1 MEKNRMQ
8 VKSAKGEIINID
20 LGTKLGS
27 GGEAN
32 IYAIEEDGA
41 LCVKIYKT
49 KQKTSQILS
58 KIEEMISIYLTIRQN
73 KGEAEQFFDNN
84 LAWPRLKVY
93 YLDSNEFAG
102 FVMNKLPLNQA
113 VKLDDFFN
121 ADLRG
126 TKSWKNRIDIA
137 INLLRTLKF
146 LHSNDIVAGDL
157 HGGNIFVLPNSEVAI
172 IDCDS
177 FQIGNKFRVSA
188 LQPEI
193 APPDAKYVEYF
204 EASFDIFTV
213 TILIYRLLM
222 DGFNPF
228 QFRREGP
235 FDPDLEQNKAAGFAP
250 IRDPTLQL
258 PPKSPPLSRLPDA
271 LRKALANA
279 LAPDPNIRPSIDKL
293 ISALKETKRTGKTPV
308 IPVKPTPRANKPPI
322 FSRTS
327 STPSPATTA
336 SPQTQKTQTIP
347 SKSWPASV
355 GKPPGESRFAR
366 KFIST
371 VAVTGLI
378 LLVIILIRKEKS
390 QPPPQAQFVFRAAED
405 NRINVRT
412 EPSEYA
418 DVLAVINVRKGEPIS
433 VFQTEGEWY
442 KIGVTVAKDKI
453 RYGWIHTNLVE
464 SSGPIGKKPP
474 TSQDSVKPPIEEPPI
489 KYEETRK
496 DVMVPSKM
504 EQVDAGIY
512 VKQGD
517 TLIFEAESKIQWD
530 ENEEPVGPE
539 GASYKAGTLALP
551 EEFLSPGY
559 PCGCL
564 LGKVGES
571 GSWFHIGSSKKMVA
585 SDNGNLYLGVNDRRG
600 RFDDNRGSFG
610 VGIRKKR
617 KISP

>member
-1 MEKNRMQ
+1 MQ

-102 FVMNKLPLNQA
+102 FVMNKLPLNEA

-293 ISALKETKRTGKTPV
+293 ISALEETKRTGKTPV

-327 STPSPATTA
+327 STPSPATTT

-355 GKPPGESRFAR
+355 GKPPGESRFAK
-366 KFIST
+366 KFISA

-378 LLVIILIRKEKS
+378 LLVIILIRKEKAPPPE
-390 QPPPQAQFVFRAAED
+390 PPPQAQFIFRPAED
-405 NRINVRT
+405 SRINVRT
-412 EPSEYA
+412 EPSDYA
-418 DVLAVINVRKGEPIS
+418 VSLGIIPVRKGEPLN
-433 VFQTEGEWY
+433 VFETEGEWY
-442 KIGVTVAKDKI
+442 KIGVKVAKDKI
-453 RYGWIHTNLVE
+453 KYGWIH
-464 SSGPIGKKPP
+464 IGKKPP
-474 TSQDSVKPPIEEPPI
+474 TPKDSVKPPIEEPPI

-539 GASYKAGTLALP
+539 GASDKAGTLASS
-551 EEFLSPGY
+551 EEFLSPGS

-564 LGKVGES
+564 LGKVGKN
-571 GSWFHIGSSKKMVA
+571 GSWFYIGSSKKMEA
-585 SDNGNLYLGVNDRRG
+585 SETGNLHLSVNDRRS
-600 RFDDNRGSFG
+600 RFEDNRGAFK
-610 VGIRKKR
+610 VRITKMT